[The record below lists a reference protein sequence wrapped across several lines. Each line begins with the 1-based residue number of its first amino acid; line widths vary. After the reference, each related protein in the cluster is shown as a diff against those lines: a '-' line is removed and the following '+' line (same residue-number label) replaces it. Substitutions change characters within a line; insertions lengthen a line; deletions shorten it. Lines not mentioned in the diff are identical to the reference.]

1 MNTTLWILKPK
12 YWLSQR
18 FEFGLLEQKWH
29 ASPLINCLAIT
40 TAVECNWSFSPSLS
54 LCLSL
59 SLSPLRSPSLL
70 LWAAK
75 RSQSISNC
83 VHLCEAL
90 PATKSVPMLLH
101 TVSSFLP
108 GISHNSHCSHRLSG
122 NFLFPV
128 SGTERSFPVFYLAVI
143 CFHLRFSI
151 ARKRQ
156 VSPLYKCF
164 VFIRILLFPFI
175 PDRQRKCREH

>member
-1 MNTTLWILKPK
+1 MTNKILGLLQVLFHQNNLCKWTQL
-12 YWLSQR
+12 YEFWSLNIGSAR
-18 FEFGLLEQKWH
+18 GFEFGLLAQKWH

-143 CFHLRFSI
+143 CFHLRFSV
-151 ARKRQ
+151 ARKKA
-156 VSPLYKCF
+156 S
-164 VFIRILLFPFI
+164 
-175 PDRQRKCREH
+175 

>member
-1 MNTTLWILKPK
+1 M
-12 YWLSQR
+12 
-18 FEFGLLEQKWH
+18 
-29 ASPLINCLAIT
+29 T

-54 LCLSL
+54 LSVCLSL
-59 SLSPLRSPSLL
+59 SLSPLLSPSLL

-90 PATKSVPMLLH
+90 PAAKSVPMLLH

-108 GISHNSHCSHRLSG
+108 GISHRLSG

-143 CFHLRFSI
+143 CFYLIFSI
-151 ARKRQ
+151 AREKADNL
-156 VSPLYKCF
+156 LYKCF
-164 VFIRILLFPFI
+164 VFIRIPLFPFI
-175 PDRQRKCREH
+175 PDRRGSAESTNGNTRSLHSRSKNWIKSISRHMWSI